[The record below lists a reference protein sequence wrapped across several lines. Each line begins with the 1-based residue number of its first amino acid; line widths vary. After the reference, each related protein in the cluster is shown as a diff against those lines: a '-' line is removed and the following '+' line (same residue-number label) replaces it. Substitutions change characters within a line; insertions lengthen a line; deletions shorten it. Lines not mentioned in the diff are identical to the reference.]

1 MGTELKLEIGTLYSF
16 LLVLARVSGVFVFVP
31 LPGIKAGPDAIRAA
45 LAVSITLALL
55 PLWPTIPSANL
66 SLGTLVGWLLAEAG
80 LGMGVGIA
88 VAFLAE
94 VFQMGAQII
103 SLQAGYSF
111 ASTIDPTS
119 GADSSVMLAIAQ
131 TAAGLLFF
139 ATGLDRE
146 VLLAFAQSLSVHPPG
161 QVVLRASMLNQV
173 IQTGSAMFSTGLRL
187 VLPLVA
193 MLLIVDLSLALLARL
208 NAQLQLIALAF
219 PVKMMLS
226 LALLAWLLLV
236 FPKVFTQASGP
247 ILRLVRQLL
256 LT

>member
-1 MGTELKLEIGTLYSF
+1 MGTDLKLETGTLYAF

-31 LPGIKAGPDAIRAA
+31 LPGIKAGPDVVRIA

-55 PLWPTIPSANL
+55 PLWPAIPSVGL
-66 SLGTLVGWLLAEAG
+66 GFGTLVGWLLAEAG
-80 LGMGVGIA
+80 LGIGVGIA

-94 VFQMGAQII
+94 IFQMGAQIV

-139 ATGLDRE
+139 ATGLDRQ
-146 VLLAFAQSLSVHPPG
+146 VLLAFAQSLSAHPPG
-161 QVVLRASMLNQV
+161 QLVLSTSMLNLV

-187 VLPLVA
+187 VLPLLA
-193 MLLIVDLSLALLARL
+193 LLLIVDLSLALLARL
-208 NAQLQLIALAF
+208 NSQLQLIALAF
-219 PVKMMLS
+219 PIKMLVS
-226 LALLAWLLLV
+226 LGLLAWLLLV
-236 FPKVFTQASGP
+236 FPKVFSEAAGP
-247 ILRLVRQLL
+247 ILRLVGQLL
-256 LT
+256 LV